1 MKTVQEKQLAFPAT
15 AVLFYL
21 CCNCPNNWFVSVAH
35 FCNEQVL
42 YAYPYSMVIFRIS
55 KKCKVS
61 VEFSLALEAF
71 NSVSLSSMS

>member
-15 AVLFYL
+15 AVLFCL
-21 CCNCPNNWFVSVAH
+21 CCNCPNWFVSVAH
-35 FCNEQVL
+35 FCCKQVL
-42 YAYPYSMVIFRIS
+42 YAYPYGMVIFRIS